1 MDSPALITLD
11 LVLFREAFPAFR
23 DAGVFPDA
31 LIERHFDAACSHV
44 SPKDGGPLRGRG
56 RQRALNLMTAH
67 LLHLEQLI
75 LSGSA
80 GGVVQGATID
90 KVSVTLVP
98 PPVKSQFVWWL
109 NQSPYGQELLAL
121 LKSKAAGGV
130 YIGGSPERAA
140 FRKAGGGFRG

>member
-1 MDSPALITLD
+1 MDAPALITLD
-11 LVLFREAFPAFR
+11 LALFRGAFPAFR
-23 DAGVFPDA
+23 DAGAFPDA
-31 LIERHFDAACSHV
+31 LVERHFDAACSHV
-44 SPKDGGPLRGRG
+44 SPRNAGPLQGKD

-80 GGVVQGATID
+80 GGVVQGAAID
-90 KVSVTLVP
+90 KVSVTLTP
-98 PPVKSQFVWWL
+98 PPIKKQFDWWL
-109 NQSPYGQELLAL
+109 NQSPYGQELLVL
-121 LKSKAAGGV
+121 LKGKGAGGF